1 MEHRGMIGAT
11 WETSRTQPHFRT
23 TWLHSNKKHF
33 SGSVISK
40 NINSLRFFP
49 LPQHY
54 LVPVLS
60 LCSAEEGGLGG
71 EEGGIIVL
79 FVQAAVAAA
88 HAIAT
93 GHLRGLRR
101 PPAPFQAPGSPR
113 SRDPTRRWGTAL
125 NKWPELLESVEGT
138 DGNPRAGESRY
149 QSTSTYHCRG
159 LRKRARRPRFLFL
172 AGQQIKI
179 SLKMRISGLFCL
191 VLEISKS
198 TATQIDTRQSA
209 EKRKEEEDV
218 SLRLLM
224 QCSCHTWTLLHK
236 LWLMTEPPANL

>member
-54 LVPVLS
+54 LVPVFS

-79 FVQAAVAAA
+79 LVQAAVAAA

-159 LRKRARRPRFLFL
+159 LRKRAKETSVPLSGRSANQDLIENENKWPFLLGPWNLKIHSHSDRHSSISREKEGRGRRV
-172 AGQQIKI
+172 AATAHA
-179 SLKMRISGLFCL
+179 
-191 VLEISKS
+191 VLMSHMNI
-198 TATQIDTRQSA
+198 AA
-209 EKRKEEEDV
+209 
-218 SLRLLM
+218 
-224 QCSCHTWTLLHK
+224 
-236 LWLMTEPPANL
+236 